1 MSGCFSSDCYQFQA
15 SRNEV
20 MSTNGSSSSDSED
33 IVTID
38 GRGTVNNLNA
48 DQLVRLGQLNAKEKE
63 RKEKNKT
70 VARKLIVMASSK
82 NRVMEIWK
90 VYKK

>member
-1 MSGCFSSDCYQFQA
+1 
-15 SRNEV
+15 
-20 MSTNGSSSSDSED
+20 MSTSGSSSSDSKD
-33 IVTID
+33 IVTTN
-38 GRGTVNNLNA
+38 GGSTVNNLNA
-48 DQLVRLGQLNAKEKE
+48 DQLVCLEQLNTKEKE